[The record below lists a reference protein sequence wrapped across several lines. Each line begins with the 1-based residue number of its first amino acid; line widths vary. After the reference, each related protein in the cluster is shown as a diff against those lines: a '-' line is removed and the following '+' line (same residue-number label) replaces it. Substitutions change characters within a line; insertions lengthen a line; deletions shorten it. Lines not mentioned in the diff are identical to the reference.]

1 MKVGNWLPT
10 VVNSRLFYSE
20 RVRWLVSWFDAAAI
34 GGAGDVVCWR
44 GDVVAANG
52 GGFGARVVVVVE
64 G

>member
-1 MKVGNWLPT
+1 M
-10 VVNSRLFYSE
+10 VVDSRLFYSE

-52 GGFGARVVVVVE
+52 GGFGARVVVVVK